1 MKKIQRVHVLTL
13 VTLVM
18 FCLSAPASFALTY
31 DSAGMDEASSLGF
44 TVYDIVVTKIL
55 NGPIG
60 VVAGVAFIVLGALQ
74 AARNNLVGA
83 IPAIVA
89 GGVLIKAEAIVE
101 GLGAI
106 I

>member
-1 MKKIQRVHVLTL
+1 MNRIKRVHVLTL
-13 VTLVM
+13 ATLAM
-18 FCLSAPASFALTY
+18 LCLSAQATFALTY
-31 DSAGMDEASSLGF
+31 DSAGMDEASSLGY

-83 IPAIVA
+83 VPAIIA
-89 GGVLIKAEAIVE
+89 GGVLIKAEDIVE